1 LKPEDRA
8 RSKIDGL
15 LEAAGW
21 SVQDYQALNLGA
33 SLGVVVRNFPLKSG
47 FGFASAL
54 LQWVMQN

>member
-1 LKPEDRA
+1 
-8 RSKIDGL
+8 L